1 MTKLAPSI
9 LSADF
14 CTLGEDIRQIE
25 AGGADYVHIDVMD
38 GIFVP
43 NISIGI
49 PVVKSVRRY
58 TQMFL
63 DVHLMIDRPHRYVG
77 EFCDAGADLVV
88 FHVEADEPQDIFAAI
103 EDVKAHGR
111 KVGLAIKPKTPESVL
126 IPYLPLLDLALVM
139 TVEPGFGG
147 QRFMADQ
154 LPKIAQLHERIAQV
168 NPACE
173 LEVDGG
179 IDPETSPLVNRRAQ
193 TCLSPAAPCS
203 ARVTVRP
210 PSPPSAMLDSG
221 RYSHVIFPNA
231 LENLI
236 DQFAALPGV
245 GRKSAQRLA
254 FHVLSLP
261 EEEALKFA
269 AAIVDAKKNIHC
281 CSICQ
286 NLTDQETCTICASPK
301 RDQSTICVVAQPR
314 DVLSFERS
322 REYNGVY
329 HVLHGVLSPMNHI
342 GPDDIRIQELVKRV
356 AAGGITEV
364 IMATNPDT
372 EGEATAMYIA
382 RLLKP
387 FDVKI
392 TRLAYGIPVGSN
404 LEYADDAT
412 LLRAL
417 AGRMEM

>member
-1 MTKLAPSI
+1 MELSSHHFSSPHLPSNHFYASI
-9 LSADF
+9 RCKQF
-14 CTLGEDIRQIE
+14 EDLC
-25 AGGADYVHIDVMD
+25 HIDLGRAVC
-38 GIFVP
+38 
-43 NISIGI
+43 
-49 PVVKSVRRY
+49 K
-58 TQMFL
+58 
-63 DVHLMIDRPHRYVG
+63 
-77 EFCDAGADLVV
+77 
-88 FHVEADEPQDIFAAI
+88 AA
-103 EDVKAHGR
+103 
-111 KVGLAIKPKTPESVL
+111 
-126 IPYLPLLDLALVM
+126 
-139 TVEPGFGG
+139 
-147 QRFMADQ
+147 
-154 LPKIAQLHERIAQV
+154 
-168 NPACE
+168 
-173 LEVDGG
+173 
-179 IDPETSPLVNRRAQ
+179 
-193 TCLSPAAPCS
+193 
-203 ARVTVRP
+203 VTE
-210 PSPPSAMLDSG
+210 
-221 RYSHVIFPNA
+221 Y
-231 LENLI
+231 
-236 DQFAALPGV
+236 
-245 GRKSAQRLA
+245 SAQRLA

>member
-1 MTKLAPSI
+1 MS
-9 LSADF
+9 F
-14 CTLGEDIRQIE
+14 
-25 AGGADYVHIDVMD
+25 
-38 GIFVP
+38 
-43 NISIGI
+43 
-49 PVVKSVRRY
+49 
-58 TQMFL
+58 
-63 DVHLMIDRPHRYVG
+63 
-77 EFCDAGADLVV
+77 
-88 FHVEADEPQDIFAAI
+88 
-103 EDVKAHGR
+103 
-111 KVGLAIKPKTPESVL
+111 
-126 IPYLPLLDLALVM
+126 
-139 TVEPGFGG
+139 
-147 QRFMADQ
+147 
-154 LPKIAQLHERIAQV
+154 
-168 NPACE
+168 
-173 LEVDGG
+173 
-179 IDPETSPLVNRRAQ
+179 
-193 TCLSPAAPCS
+193 
-203 ARVTVRP
+203 
-210 PSPPSAMLDSG
+210 
-221 RYSHVIFPNA
+221 FPNA

-236 DQFAALPGV
+236 DRFAALPGV
-245 GRKSAQRLA
+245 GRKSAQRLGSMPPSTSSSQPGLTCRMRSCSAGAQRLA
-254 FHVLSLP
+254 FHILSLP

-269 AAIVDAKKNIHC
+269 DAIVDAKKNIHC
-281 CSICQ
+281 CTICQ
-286 NLTDQETCTICASPK
+286 NLTDQETCSICASPK

-342 GPDDIRIQELVKRV
+342 GPDDIRIQELIKRV
-356 AAGGITEV
+356 ADGGITEV